1 MRSSPSLWSSSRRSW
16 AFAAIAT
23 LALPTRTHAQSSAP
37 ALPSDSAKV
46 SVIRQLLSETHAVDV
61 AVSAMETSL
70 PAQRAANPRIP
81 AVFWDRMTAAVH
93 KRIGDLENI
102 LIVVY
107 DRHFSIEELQQILAF
122 YRSPVGQKLMS
133 EQPALVRESMLAGQ
147 EWGGRLGAEV
157 AQQLAAEGIKIER

>member
-1 MRSSPSLWSSSRRSW
+1 MRSSLWFSTRRCY
-16 AFAAIAT
+16 AFAVVAT
-23 LALPTRTHAQSSAP
+23 LALSTRTHAQSPAP
-37 ALPSDSAKV
+37 ALPSDTAKV
-46 SVIRQLLSETHAVDV
+46 AVIRQLLSETHAVDL
-61 AVSAMETSL
+61 AVTAMETSL

-81 AVFWDRMTAAVH
+81 AVFWDRMTAAVR

-107 DRHFSIEELQQILAF
+107 DRHFSTEELQQILAF
-122 YRSPVGQKLMS
+122 YRGPVGQKLLS

-157 AQQLAAEGIKIER
+157 AQQLAAEGIKIEP